1 MRHNACIIHSII
13 TASNALIVTIF
24 IIIIIITRLKP
35 AYGWDRGAK
44 IQYKRVNFGVFSMC
58 RFAPLVLSSDW
69 LFLRGSK
76 LTLLRKW

>member
-13 TASNALIVTIF
+13 TAINVLILTIF
-24 IIIIIITRLKP
+24 IIVIIITRLKP
-35 AYGWDRGAK
+35 VYGWDRGAK
-44 IQYKRVNFGVFSMC
+44 IQFQRVNFGVFSTS
-58 RFAPLVLSSDW
+58 RFAPLALSSDW